1 MFARSTFAA
10 FAAPPFLAP
19 LFLAPLFLGATV
31 VGTIFPAPM
40 ALSQEAG
47 KIHAGQLPAGQIPA
61 GQVPAGQVPA
71 NQIPGTAAYL
81 GPRLDADSRAEKEME
96 VARYYASHG
105 NFTGAATRFR
115 VVVTRFPASPAA
127 GEALYRLVD
136 VFLKLG
142 VRSEAQTAAA
152 VLDRKFPRSQWR
164 ADALD
169 TLRAAGLRP
178 AEDQTSWIS
187 LAFR

>member
-1 MFARSTFAA
+1 MFARMTVAA
-10 FAAPPFLAP
+10 FAAPPFLA
-19 LFLAPLFLGATV
+19 LLFLGAIV
-31 VGTIFPAPM
+31 VGTIFPAPT
-40 ALSQEAG
+40 ALSEEAG
-47 KIHAGQLPAGQIPA
+47 KILAGELSVGQL
-61 GQVPAGQVPA
+61 PAGQVPA

-105 NFTGAATRFR
+105 NLTGATTRFR

-136 VFLKLG
+136 IFLKLG
-142 VRSEAQTAAA
+142 VRNEAQTAAA
-152 VLDRKFPRSQWR
+152 VLDRKFPRSPWR

-169 TLRAAGLRP
+169 MLRAAGLRP